1 MIEVEIIKSQE
12 EFENFVIT
20 KHAEGISI
28 RSLAKILKVGRNTIR
43 KILRAN
49 ESRRDNGHDILTEK
63 KSNRKPKKKK
73 LDDFALKMKELLEKY
88 PRITGV
94 RMFEELQA
102 VGYEGGI
109 SRVREELSGMRP
121 ASKKSVINR
130 FGYSEIINHPIRST
144 NKINFLIKLIPRHY
158 FDLISYLF

>member
-130 FGYSEIINHPIRST
+130 FETDAGE
-144 NKINFLIKLIPRHY
+144 HY
-158 FDLISYLF
+158 GKNVIMVRNQTLIS